1 VSPGFRG
8 SSSAGLYGDVIRE
21 LDWSTGQIIDTVRQL
36 GIHTN
41 TLILF
46 TSDNGPWLEQGA
58 GGGRAGPFRGGK
70 MTVYEGG
77 IRVPFIAYWP
87 GQLAGGRVMSDPAS
101 SLDLLPTMMHLAG
114 GKMRRDRVIDGVN
127 AWSAWSGQERPSER
141 ALYFYVVG
149 QLPLGVRAGNWK
161 MHFAGTSRR
170 LYDLSTDPGEST
182 DLAADYPQ
190 VVDQLSSS
198 VDAWQ
203 QRVEVQKAAEAN
215 L

>member
-1 VSPGFRG
+1 
-8 SSSAGLYGDVIRE
+8 
-21 LDWSTGQIIDTVRQL
+21 
-36 GIHTN
+36 
-41 TLILF
+41 
-46 TSDNGPWLEQGA
+46 
-58 GGGRAGPFRGGK
+58 
-70 MTVYEGG
+70 
-77 IRVPFIAYWP
+77 
-87 GQLAGGRVMSDPAS
+87 
-101 SLDLLPTMMHLAG
+101 
-114 GKMRRDRVIDGVN
+114 
-127 AWSAWSGQERPSER
+127 
-141 ALYFYVVG
+141 
-149 QLPLGVRAGNWK
+149 